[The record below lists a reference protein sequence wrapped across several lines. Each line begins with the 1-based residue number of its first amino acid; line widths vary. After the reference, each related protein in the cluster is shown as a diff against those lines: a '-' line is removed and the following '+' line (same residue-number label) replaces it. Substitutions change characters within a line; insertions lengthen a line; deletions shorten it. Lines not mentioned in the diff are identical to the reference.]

1 MIQTGTRLPRGLHR
15 GSRKIATLFQGDR
28 PIYMSPEAAK
38 EAAQIWL
45 DANVKTVSS
54 TLNDAEAFWF
64 EVAVTLPGDF
74 AGSPGAGWT
83 RAMDKIR
90 LRLSHSEDLLTWTQG
105 GWTTPPGKST
115 TTNADGTKTWPCRY
129 SAPIWWNTVIIDQVI
144 TSTRAGK
151 SVTSILVVDT
161 EITLATPRAMPADSA
176 LLQADLRGLGYTGAT
191 VTGVSAPLSVK
202 ITNHTQE
209 TRFVLTPTMSG
220 VNVTGV
226 KFQGKPIALAN
237 SSYAMPSQKA
247 LLQTHLRDAGYSGSV
262 VSLYGDEWT
271 ITLPNRPAVGNR
283 RGISA
288 GITPGDPFKEW
299 DFFGVYLG
307 ENPAAGVSGRAGN
320 VRTPGGLPLEE
331 FDRQFARVGFF

>member
-15 GSRKIATLFQGDR
+15 GARKIATLFQGDR
-28 PIYMSPEAAK
+28 PIYMSPEAAH
-38 EAAQIWL
+38 EAGEIWL

-74 AGSPGAGWT
+74 AGSPAAGWT

-105 GWTTPPGKST
+105 GWSTPPGRST
-115 TTNADGTKTWPCRY
+115 ITNPDGTKTWPARY
-129 SAPIWWNTVIIDQVI
+129 SAPIFWTTVIVDQTL
-144 TSTRAGK
+144 TSDRAGK
-151 SVTSILVVDT
+151 SITSLLVIDD
-161 EITLATPRAMPADSA
+161 EITLTPPRAMPADAA
-176 LLQADLRGLGYTGAT
+176 LLQADLRARGYTGAT
-191 VTGVSAPLSVK
+191 VTSVSAPLSVK
-202 ITNHTQE
+202 ITNHIQGAQL
-209 TRFVLTPTMSG
+209 FLSPTMSG

-226 KFQGKPIALAN
+226 KFQGTPISLPN

-247 LLQTHLRDAGYSGSV
+247 LLQTHLRAAGYSGSV

-288 GITPGDPFKEW
+288 SITPGDPFMAW
-299 DFFGVYLG
+299 DFFGTYLG
-307 ENPAAGVSGRAGN
+307 EIPATGVNGQSGN
-320 VRTPGGLPLEE
+320 VRTPGGDPLQE
-331 FDRQFARVGFF
+331 FNRQFARVGFF